1 MIKECTTEHITEYGK
16 IYATAFSGEP
26 WNDNWIPE
34 NAEIH
39 ISEIMES
46 KQSYGYEESN
56 LLGFCRLFFINIS
69 LKSLAM
75 RQHSFV
81 FCLI

>member
-1 MIKECTTEHITEYGK
+1 MNTKKTLYCADRQEWRQWLAAHFETENEVLFVFPTR
-16 IYATAFSGEP
+16 ASGEQGVS
-26 WNDNWIPE
+26 N
-34 NAEIH
+34 
-39 ISEIMES
+39 
-46 KQSYGYEESN
+46 GYEESN